1 MRTMGHV
8 DSQALHNSTDM
19 LCKMVAQ
26 LMRMLCAQ
34 WITSIRMLCRI
45 RLTCF
50 QLMRG
55 YLHNCRAQFAR
66 AYLKTS
72 DTIDSA
78 HIQQVGSVE
87 KVSTMLSMLARSP
100 SHWFFRMT
108 LSNSPPVMNALSIW
122 HCTNE
127 QPEKEKVARNS
138 SVSV

>member
-1 MRTMGHV
+1 MGHV

-66 AYLKTS
+66 AYLNTS
-72 DTIDSA
+72 DTVYSA

-87 KVSTMLSMLARSP
+87 GVRNAIDAGTITFALVLPHDSLKFAAR
-100 SHWFFRMT
+100 HERLVHM
-108 LSNSPPVMNALSIW
+108 AL
-122 HCTNE
+122 HERAARKRKGC
-127 QPEKEKVARNS
+127 EK
-138 SVSV
+138 